1 MDTKNIT
8 KKISDLQTG
17 IITVMGKVER
27 LSSRQEK
34 GIGQTGVDFEAAKEI
49 LLNKEYN
56 VVVCGEVKKGK
67 SSLINAII
75 GQEDLLPVDCDI
87 ATSQVFRI
95 SNSPVES
102 YKLVFT
108 DGTERVITRE
118 ELGKYGSQIA
128 ANINGSPTLG
138 GKFIDYIQISQP
150 IGLLPEGV
158 SIVDTPGLGSLYS
171 AHEKI
176 TQNYI
181 SRAAAVVF
189 VLDYERPIADQ
200 ERKFINKVLDI
211 TPYILFVMTKSDR
224 YDEST
229 RNAIIAR
236 NEEILAEIYAP
247 RNLKVPQICQVSATE
262 LIASRTSKSEIW
274 GKQHYADS
282 GYKDVEELLMRTIYR
297 AVALLRTTNALSVTV
312 SHVNET
318 NKSIAERLQSC
329 LDDQQDMQRK
339 LEKEKQRIQR
349 EFEDG
354 NGTIIKKRN
363 EIVRE
368 ITTICNSVS
377 NRVSQ
382 IFSQSGDVWQMAFSS
397 FDSISSSEEAK
408 ALCNSLPT
416 AISNEISNQWEIIS
430 TDLQRQVFACLSEI
444 NVTMSSV
451 YCEGFY
457 GGYSLDVPQM
467 TKSEKVNVFT
477 RGFMGVSMGSAIG
490 GLIGSFFGPV
500 GTAVGIGIGSA
511 IGGVTTGTAANIDQ
525 IKNSLRKEVQ
535 KMLVEM
541 RSELLDVPNGGSLS
555 KAGRFA
561 KDLQEAA
568 TSAIDEMVRN
578 RKEQLEEELEELS
591 RRSRLD
597 MESKQKEL
605 SKWKNL
611 QNDWKEE
618 TEHLRS
624 LIGLRKEIVEA
635 LKEQ

>member
-1 MDTKNIT
+1 MSLT
-8 KKISDLQTG
+8 KKISELQTG
-17 IITVMGKVER
+17 LIAVMEKVEC
-27 LSSRQEK
+27 LSSCKEK
-34 GIGQTGVDFEAAKEI
+34 GIGRTGMDFKAAKEI
-49 LLNKEYN
+49 LLNKEYD

-108 DGTERVITRE
+108 DGTERVIARE

-138 GKFIDYIQISQP
+138 GKFIDYIQILQP
-150 IGLLPEGV
+150 IGFLPEEV

-200 ERKFINKVLDI
+200 ERNFINKVLDV
-211 TPYILFVMTKSDR
+211 TPYILFVITKSDR

-339 LEKEKQRIQR
+339 LEEEKRRIQR

-416 AISNEISNQWEIIS
+416 AIANEISNQWEIIS

-500 GTAVGIGIGSA
+500 GTAVGMGIGSA

-578 RKEQLEEELEELS
+578 RKKQLEEELEELS

-597 MESKQKEL
+597 MELKQKEL